1 VEQSQGGLMKKLKW
15 LPKPSE
21 QFYKQVSKIIEGTY
35 SDTDEIDNVLMSMLA
50 IELNEYVQ
58 AINELEI
65 NGSTITVKGAN
76 GYEVTK
82 QSPAVQTKQA
92 AFKNIIELL
101 TKTGLLK
108 DPMFRAGV
116 ASADAFTDFLNEDI

>member
-1 VEQSQGGLMKKLKW
+1 MKKLKW

-21 QFYKQVSKIIEGTY
+21 QFYKQVLKIIEGTY
-35 SDTDEIDNVLMSMLA
+35 SDTDEIDNILISMLS
-50 IELNEYVQ
+50 IELNEYTK
-58 AINELEI
+58 AINEIEI
-65 NGSTITVKGAN
+65 EGSTITVKGAN

-108 DPMFRAGV
+108 DPLLRIGV
-116 ASADAFTDFLNEDI
+116 QSKNDDTDFNNIDEV

>member
-1 VEQSQGGLMKKLKW
+1 MKLKKLKW

-21 QFYKQVSKIIEGTY
+21 QFYKQVLKIIEGTY
-35 SDTDEIDNVLMSMLA
+35 SDTDEIDNIIITMLS

-58 AINELEI
+58 AINELEL
-65 NGSTITVKGAN
+65 NGATITVKGAN
-76 GYEVTK
+76 GYDVTK

-101 TKTGLLK
+101 SKTGLLK
-108 DPMFRAGV
+108 DPLFREGV
-116 ASADAFTDFLNEDI
+116 QSENAFSDYLTKDEV

>member
-1 VEQSQGGLMKKLKW
+1 MKKLKW
-15 LPKPSE
+15 LPKQSDA
-21 QFYKQVSKIIEGTY
+21 FYKQLSKVIENTY
-35 SDTDEIDNVLMSMLA
+35 SDIDDIDNMLMSMLA

-58 AINELEI
+58 AITELET

-76 GYEVTK
+76 GYSVTK

-92 AFKNIIELL
+92 AFKNIIEIL

-108 DPMFRAGV
+108 DPLLRSCV
-116 ASADAFTDFLNEDI
+116 QSESDYSDFLNKDEV

>member
-1 VEQSQGGLMKKLKW
+1 MKKLKW

-21 QFYKQVSKIIEGTY
+21 QFYKQVLKIIEGTY
-35 SDTDEIDNVLMSMLA
+35 SDTDEIDNILISMLS
-50 IELNEYVQ
+50 IELNEYTK
-58 AINELEI
+58 AINEIEI
-65 NGSTITVKGAN
+65 EGSTITVKGAN

-108 DPMFRAGV
+108 DPLLRIGV
-116 ASADAFTDFLNEDI
+116 QS

>member
-1 VEQSQGGLMKKLKW
+1 MKKLKW

-21 QFYKQVSKIIEGTY
+21 AFYKQVSKIIENTY
-35 SDTDEIDNVLMSMLA
+35 SDTDDIDNVLMSMLA

-58 AINELEI
+58 AINELEL

-82 QSPAVQTKQA
+82 QAPAVQTKQA

-108 DPMFRAGV
+108 DPLFREGV
-116 ASADAFTDFLNEDI
+116 RSENAFSDFLSKESEDI